1 MKNFYR
7 IIIYSVFGAILLSLA
22 ATGYF
27 LRAKYY
33 EQMMDSILNNF
44 HAPSLKTET
53 QNLARQLEDKIKEAM
68 NIAKIAVNN
77 PAFQNIGTDCSK
89 EQSEAVERIKIAIG
103 DIADHSAL
111 INKEGIVVCSPF
123 LEEMIGKNIGST
135 PYIQEGLL
143 SKNSILSRIFTNVSG
158 DKTILIIT
166 PVISQKGEIIGLLN
180 SAIRV
185 DALEKILTN
194 NFKFTPSEYTTLIDD
209 DGTVIYHPV
218 YSFVMKN
225 VFGDEIQ
232 EAIEYNKG
240 TNNMFKKML
249 LAETGYDFYFFQED
263 KIAGY
268 APVRLTDGN
277 RFWSVA
283 STAKVKEYKYVAD
296 PFFETYQGSWVTAGM
311 GGGGQY
317 EGNGLTV
324 YDQAAEFLTQRR
336 FFAQRVAELVGDQ
349 PDQMIVEL
357 AAGTGLVSSV
367 LKAKLTKSKLAFFDL
382 SLSALQELRRRLR
395 GDADASVANF
405 FSLPIASESVDK
417 VLEIN
422 A

>member
-296 PFFETYQGSWVTAGM
+296 PFFIKAQIV
-311 GGGGQY
+311 
-317 EGNGLTV
+317 NLTLFIIIILV
-324 YDQAAEFLTQRR
+324 AFLAIYFLRMQECKSRER
-336 FFAQRVAELVGDQ
+336 ERVKG
-349 PDQMIVEL
+349 
-357 AAGTGLVSSV
+357 
-367 LKAKLTKSKLAFFDL
+367 
-382 SLSALQELRRRLR
+382 
-395 GDADASVANF
+395 SVAKR
-405 FSLPIASESVDK
+405 SK
-417 VLEIN
+417 HK
-422 A
+422 

>member
-1 MKNFYR
+1 M
-7 IIIYSVFGAILLSLA
+7 
-22 ATGYF
+22 
-27 LRAKYY
+27 
-33 EQMMDSILNNF
+33 
-44 HAPSLKTET
+44 
-53 QNLARQLEDKIKEAM
+53 EDKIKEAM

-218 YSFVMKN
+218 SSFVMKN

-296 PFFETYQGSWVTAGM
+296 PFFIKAQIV
-311 GGGGQY
+311 
-317 EGNGLTV
+317 NLTLFIIIILV
-324 YDQAAEFLTQRR
+324 AFLAIYFLRMQ
-336 FFAQRVAELVGDQ
+336 EC
-349 PDQMIVEL
+349 
-357 AAGTGLVSSV
+357 
-367 LKAKLTKSKLAFFDL
+367 KSR
-382 SLSALQELRRRLR
+382 ERER
-395 GDADASVANF
+395 
-405 FSLPIASESVDK
+405 E
-417 VLEIN
+417 
-422 A
+422 